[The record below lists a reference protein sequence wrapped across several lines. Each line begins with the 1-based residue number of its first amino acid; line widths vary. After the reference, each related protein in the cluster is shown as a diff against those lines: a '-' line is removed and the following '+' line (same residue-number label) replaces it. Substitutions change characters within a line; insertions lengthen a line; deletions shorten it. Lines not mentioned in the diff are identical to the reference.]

1 MHLPDDTEHTEQA
14 QKADVRHCI
23 RGFCEPAYYNDE
35 EIENVPCRLEEWQKM
50 ICEEIHEQLN
60 RKGNGV
66 KKLNFFQD
74 ICCITKFLSV
84 QRWVLSVQFGEIW
97 QKLRTARSP
106 KLAHCLLIASDK
118 WTTTPLDS
126 IRYKLILERAY
137 ALATHSVAGVRL
149 AYLIMLSKK
158 ALKIRTAT
166 TICVGSES

>member
-1 MHLPDDTEHTEQA
+1 MEWNRDRTDLPMSTRASGVSQQRIAHLPDDTEHTEQA

-66 KKLNFFQD
+66 NKLKFFQH

-106 KLAHCLLIASDK
+106 KLAQCLLIASDT
-118 WTTTPLDS
+118 WTAVPLDGNTS
-126 IRYKLILERAY
+126 
-137 ALATHSVAGVRL
+137 
-149 AYLIMLSKK
+149 
-158 ALKIRTAT
+158 
-166 TICVGSES
+166 